1 MSNMNN
7 AINANHPYWQFRDL
21 VIRDP
26 RICELQFSNYFY
38 RPNSIIDERT
48 IFSVSRD
55 DFLSAE
61 YVYDLILN
69 VPKNYELAIHS
80 NIKVTSGEIVHL
92 PMIDLSSASKALIN
106 RLSDFLDADILNGFS
121 WYNSGRSFHGY
132 GSRLLSFNEW
142 TSFMGTLLLVNQ
154 KNMNPIVDPRW
165 VGHRLIAHY
174 SALRWTKGTDQYLRI
189 PEKVLL
195 V

>member
-1 MSNMNN
+1 MSEM
-7 AINANHPYWQFRDL
+7 INPNHPYWQFRDL
-21 VIRDP
+21 VTSDLRVF
-26 RICELQFSNYFY
+26 ELYFSHYFY
-38 RPNSIIDERT
+38 RPNSIIDERVV
-48 IFSVSRD
+48 FSVSRE
-55 DFLSAE
+55 DFLSDE
-61 YVYDLILN
+61 YVYSLINN

-80 NIKVTSGEIVHL
+80 NIKIESGEIVHL

-106 RLSDFLDADILNGFS
+106 RLSDFLEPEILSGFG
-121 WYNSGRSFHGY
+121 WYNSGRSFHVY
-132 GSRLLSFNEW
+132 GSKFLSFNEW

-165 VGHRLIAHY
+165 IGHRLIARY
-174 SALRWTKGTDQYLRI
+174 SALRWTKGTEQYLRV